1 MYCGTGAGRTAA
13 AIGQGIRFACEGK
26 TVFMVTFLKGKASME
41 YEYLRK
47 LEPEFKQFSFDR
59 FDGCYSSLN
68 EEEREEEKLHTRNA
82 LNYARKV
89 AATSE
94 CDLLILDEVLDLV
107 PLGIVDV
114 TEIIS
119 LIEASGE
126 DVSIILTGT
135 ARCERLWPHVNL
147 VTEVSTLKQSQ
158 HE

>member
-1 MYCGTGAGRTAA
+1 MYCGTGSGRTAA

-26 TVFMVTFLKGKASME
+26 TVFMVTFLKGKANME

-59 FDGCYSSLN
+59 FDECYNSLN
-68 EEEREEEKLHTRNA
+68 EEEREEEKIHSRNA

-94 CDLLILDEVLDLV
+94 CDLLILDEVLGLV
-107 PLGIVDV
+107 SLGIVDAEDV
-114 TEIIS
+114 IS

-126 DVSIILTGT
+126 DVSIILTST
-135 ARCERLWPHVNL
+135 DRCERLWPYVRL
-147 VTEVSTLKQSQ
+147 VTEVSTGKSSN
-158 HE
+158 

>member
-1 MYCGTGAGRTAA
+1 
-13 AIGQGIRFACEGK
+13 
-26 TVFMVTFLKGKASME
+26 ME

-59 FDGCYSSLN
+59 FDECYNSLN
-68 EEEREEEKLHTRNA
+68 EEEREEEKIHSRNA

-94 CDLLILDEVLDLV
+94 CDLLILDEVLGLV
-107 PLGIVDV
+107 SLGIVDAEDV
-114 TEIIS
+114 IS

-135 ARCERLWPHVNL
+135 DRCERLWPYVRL
-147 VTEVSTLKQSQ
+147 VTEVSTLKSSN
-158 HE
+158 